1 MGSSAIR
8 FPDMV
13 TAMSDDGNKALYLE
27 RVQRIA
33 DAVAL
38 RETDRVPL
46 IYTSRFWSAT
56 LAGMTFEEVMYSV
69 DKNIAATRKAVELLQ
84 PDAYSAVLYS
94 YGQAMETMDYKPMQW
109 PGHGADP
116 NVCFQYLDEEF
127 MHADEYEEFLF
138 DPTGYYLHKYLPRV
152 VGSYEAL
159 SYLPDFPVQSEWGVI
174 SGISAF
180 ANPKL
185 QEGFKR
191 LFKAGE
197 QAAEVIQKT
206 VAFIGEMKAEG
217 FPIATGG
224 FCKSPFDHLVDAM
237 RGSKSGMLDLF
248 RNKDKLLAAV
258 DKLGQFLLRGVK
270 AGAEQAGCPYVFI
283 PLHWGLDGF
292 MSPDQFKTM
301 YWPDLRKIIVHLID
315 DDLVPVVLWE
325 GNCTSRLEYIGDIP
339 AGKAIYWFESTDL
352 VKAKEI
358 LGDVVCLR
366 GNIPA
371 SLLITGTPDDV
382 DVYCKNL
389 IEKVGK
395 NGGFILDGAASV
407 PDEAKVEN
415 VVAMFKSV
423 TKYAK

>member
-1 MGSSAIR
+1 
-8 FPDMV
+8 MV
-13 TAMSDDGNKALYLE
+13 TVMSDDGNKALYLE

-38 RETDRVPL
+38 RETDRVPF
-46 IYTSRFWSAT
+46 IYTSRFWSAK
-56 LAGMTFEEVMYSV
+56 LAGMTFEEVMYSI
-69 DKNIAATRKAVELLQ
+69 DKNTAATRKAVELLQ

-94 YGQAMETMDYKPMQW
+94 FGQTMETMDYKPMQW

-116 NVCFQYLDEEF
+116 NACFQYIDTEF
-127 MHADEYEEFLF
+127 MRADEYDELLL
-138 DPTGYYLHKYLPRV
+138 DPTGYFLHKYLPRV
-152 VGSYEAL
+152 AGSYEAL
-159 SYLPDFPVQSEWGVI
+159 SFLPDFLAQCEWGVV
-174 SGISAF
+174 SGMSAF

-191 LFKAGE
+191 LFEAGE

-206 VAFIGEMKAEG
+206 MTFMSEMKADG

-224 FCKSPFDHLVDAM
+224 LCKSPFDHLVDSM
-237 RGSKSGMLDLF
+237 RGSKGGMLDLF
-248 RNKDKLLAAV
+248 RNKDKMQAAV
-258 DKLGQFLLRGVK
+258 DRFGQFLLRGVK
-270 AGAEQAGCPYVFI
+270 AGADRLDCPYIFV

-292 MSPDQFKTM
+292 MSPDQFRTI
-301 YWPDLRKIIVHLID
+301 YWPDLRKVLLHLID

-325 GNCTSRLEYIGDIP
+325 GNCTSRLELIGDIP

-366 GNIPA
+366 GNVPA
-371 SLLITGTPDDV
+371 SLLITGNPDDV
-382 DVYCKNL
+382 DAYCKNL
-389 IEKVGK
+389 IEKVGR

-415 VVAMFKSV
+415 VVAMRESV
-423 TKYAK
+423 TKYAT